1 MKKLL
6 MMIVLG
12 ASCVVSAGE
21 VLSVKDNPPKD
32 GTPEALAVKYVKLL
46 IEENKNEVK
55 KHLMDGITKSFFND
69 KVLDKKIIQFKTWE
83 LNKTFTYKVHPEK
96 NGKTP
101 VSIGSVIEKTGTGF
115 QMNFKMHEGK
125 WMITF

>member
-12 ASCVVSAGE
+12 VSCVVSAGE

-32 GTPEALAVKYVKLL
+32 GTPEALAVKYVRLL
-46 IEENKNEVK
+46 IEGNKKEVK

-69 KVLDKKIIQFKTWE
+69 RVLDKEIIQFKKWE
-83 LNKTFTYKVHPEK
+83 LKKVFTYKVHPKE

-101 VSIGSVIEKTGTGF
+101 VSIGSIIDKTGTGF
-115 QMNFKMHEGK
+115 QKKFMMHEGK